1 MKKAFNYKP
10 FGKELEDFF
19 NQYLISEC
27 GVSEHT
33 IRSYRDA
40 FIHLIDFFNEV
51 KKINPDHLSLE
62 HYTKENITDYLNW
75 LEKNGNSLSTRNNR
89 SAAIK
94 SFAKY
99 LVYSD
104 PTHMAQWQ
112 AISSIKAKKYAKEM
126 FGYMTIEEVALLLN
140 SIDLSTSR
148 GRRDHAILTTLY
160 YTGARAQEL
169 AVLTPSSIR
178 MSKPYIVE
186 LFGKGKKKRCVPL
199 EDDVFN
205 LLSAYM
211 KENGL
216 DRPECN
222 KHCIFFNSWGS
233 KLTTAGLKYIID
245 KYVAPLRVANPNIFV
260 KHISPHSFRHSRAMH
275 LLQAGVNLIIIRD
288 ILGHVSIQ
296 TTEIYA
302 RADSKLRRNAIAN
315 AYNSVGKV
323 ESNKTLWEKDPKLK
337 AFLKG
342 LV

>member
-1 MKKAFNYKP
+1 MKKVFNYKP

-51 KKINPDHLSLE
+51 KRINPDHLSLE

-112 AISSIKAKKYAKEM
+112 AISSIKAKKYTKNM

-169 AVLTPSSIR
+169 AILTPSSIR

-222 KHCIFFNSWGS
+222 KHYIFFNSWYS

-245 KYVAPLRVANPNIFV
+245 KYVSPLRVANPNMFI

-302 RADSKLRRNAIAN
+302 RADSKLRRDAIAN

-323 ESNKTLWEKDPKLK
+323 EPNKTLWEKDPKLK